1 MRRYPA
7 LLQYLL
13 FWGITQLFYFPTRN
27 AGFVTDFTGL
37 LSRFE
42 GQTAAG
48 IWDCFGFPALQ
59 QVLNAILYTWHTA
72 FGIQPLPWYLL
83 QSSLH
88 ALNALLLFQLG
99 KVLGKHLQ
107 LPDANLI
114 GWMAAFLFLLSPYAS
129 EPVTWRVA
137 QNFLLS
143 TAVILG
149 TARLALDWM
158 DTPNRRQWIQ
168 IQGLFIL
175 GLFTFELILIIPL
188 LSSLLLLMLPNGSW
202 PKWRRLS
209 LPQFGGVGMYF
220 LLNRLLL
227 GTWVG
232 HYGAEVHLRFE
243 LQGMLTNA
251 LRYAAKHLFF
261 ARNWPHTAKQWLF
274 DGLAQPWIAYGL
286 CGVIIVTLVLGLV
299 FRSNLS
305 GRWQLATIALLA
317 FGFALAPILNL
328 YFNYTLHLE
337 NDRYGYLPS
346 AFLLLAVAT
355 GFSALPKWARLSLL
369 LAYLG
374 VSGYFLWQHNQ
385 YWWKSTQVYHQM
397 LNEFEYYDAPAAYL
411 LNLPDN
417 FQGAPMFRDY
427 SGEDH
432 AFRDALKYIKQK
444 PYNGRLY
451 EVGQYNM
458 TRLTDGATA
467 TIDRAEVIRVEFNQW
482 GNWWWRRG
490 IGMGPGYATDSYEV
504 DSKGHHYFLKLKK
517 PAAGAV
523 FLVQEGLEWRAVE
536 K

>member
-13 FWGITQLFYFPTRN
+13 FWATTQLFYFTTRK

-59 QVLNAILYTWHTA
+59 QVLNAILYTWHSV
-72 FGIQPLPWYLL
+72 FGIQPVPWYLL

-88 ALNALLLFQLG
+88 ALNALLLLQLG
-99 KVLGKHLQ
+99 KALSERLN
-107 LPDANLI
+107 LPNAHLI
-114 GWMAAFLFLLSPYAS
+114 GWIAAFLFLLSPYAS

-149 TARLALDWM
+149 TARLTLDWM

-175 GLFTFELILIIPL
+175 GLFTFELVLIIPL
-188 LSSLLLLMLPNGSW
+188 LSSLLLLMLPNGSGS
-202 PKWRRLS
+202 KWRRLS
-209 LPQFGGVGMYF
+209 LPQFGGVGLYF
-220 LLNRLLL
+220 LLNRLIL
-227 GTWVG
+227 GSWVG

-243 LQGMLTNA
+243 MQSILGNG
-251 LRYAAKHLFF
+251 LRYAAKHLLFV
-261 ARNWPHTAKQWLF
+261 RNWPHAAKQWLF
-274 DGLAQPWIAYGL
+274 EGLAQPAVALGL
-286 CGVIIVTLVLGLV
+286 GGIIVALLAAGLI
-299 FRSNLS
+299 FRHRLNS
-305 GRWQLATIALLA
+305 RWQLSVIAFTGFGLALL
-317 FGFALAPILNL
+317 PVLNL

-346 AFLLLAVAT
+346 AFLMLAIAA
-355 GFSALPKWARLSLL
+355 GLSALPRWGRLPLL

-374 VSGYFLWQHNQ
+374 CSSFFLWQHNQ
-385 YWWKSTQVYHQM
+385 YWWKSTQVYQQM
-397 LNEFEYYDAPAAYL
+397 LNDFDYYEAPAAYL

-427 SGEDH
+427 SGEDL
-432 AFRDALKYIKQK
+432 AFRDALKYIKQQ
-444 PYNGRLY
+444 PYNGQLY
-451 EVGQYNM
+451 EVAQYNM

-467 TIDRAEVIRVEFNQW
+467 TVDSSGTIRVEFNQW

-490 IGMGPGYATDSYEV
+490 VGMGPGYDTEGYEV
-504 DSKGHHYFLKLKK
+504 DSKGHHYFFLLKA
-517 PAAGAV
+517 PAPGAV
-523 FLVQEGLEWRAVE
+523 FLIQEGLEWKEVE
-536 K
+536 